1 MMIAVTTKGR
11 SFRALAAYVFREKN
25 PAEQDGVAWAVA
37 RNLPTEDP
45 ELAVTFMTA
54 TAAQSAKVEK
64 PTYHI
69 ALSFAPD
76 DPVDRSLMERVGD
89 RVLAGLGLAEHQAM
103 IVAHRDRPH
112 PHMHIIVNR
121 IHPETGRV
129 WNKWYDWQRVRQVVA
144 EEEHRLGL
152 RPGPT
157 GLTKVDHVA
166 RDLETLER
174 VGHLS
179 GERYR
184 AQMEA
189 SAARAREVRFELALE
204 RALSARARCNRA
216 LAAAY
221 RDHQRVYYEYA
232 LTAQAQG
239 SVAAAWLMRQRPE
252 QFGAL
257 AAVERA
263 RAFGLWRLQDQGP
276 ARAAIPAAAVAAR
289 EAFDAEHAWDLV
301 TETTAR
307 RAQQRFE
314 HELGEIYQDP
324 AAARAAFE
332 RLAAARGAEQAAATL
347 RERPEALG
355 TLRPADAQHK
365 GPVPEQVA
373 LAATRGVEAVEAR
386 AAANGAARGPR
397 AEVPSRLHRADVDRA
412 TAREFAVR
420 AELAKL
426 PERPAL
432 VRQLGL
438 AVRELLPQE
447 VRRLPS
453 PARGSPSSPSS
464 ARRSE
469 TSCSIAKRSATS
481 RGSDAAK

>member
-1 MMIAVTTKGR
+1 MMIAVTTEGG
-11 SFRALAAYVFREKN
+11 SFRAVAVYVFREKN

-89 RVLAGLGLAEHQAM
+89 RVLAGLGLAEHQAV
-103 IVAHRDRPH
+103 IVANAHRTP
-112 PHMHIIVNR
+112 PHMDIIVNR
-121 IHPETGRV
+121 IHRETGRV
-129 WNKWYDWQRVRQVVA
+129 WNKWYGWQRVRQVAA

-184 AQMEA
+184 AQREA

-204 RALSARARCNRA
+204 RALSTRTRCDRA
-216 LAAAY
+216 LAVVY
-221 RDHQRVYYEYA
+221 RDPQRAYYEYA
-232 LTAQAQG
+232 VTAQAQG
-239 SVAAAWLMRQRPE
+239 SVAAARLMREHPE

-257 AAVERA
+257 AVVERA
-263 RAFGLWRLQDQGP
+263 RAFGLWRIQDQGP
-276 ARAAIPAAAVAAR
+276 ARAAIPAAAAAAR

-301 TETTAR
+301 TETAAR

-314 HELGEIYQDP
+314 HERGEIYQDP
-324 AAARAAFE
+324 AAAGAAFE
-332 RLAAARGAEQAAATL
+332 RLAPARAAAQAAATL
-347 RERPEALG
+347 RERPETLG

-447 VRRLPS
+447 VRRLRAPLTS
-453 PARGSPSSPSS
+453 PRFSLVSQLSKKI
-464 ARRSE
+464 RDIVLDRE
-469 TSCSIAKRSATS
+469 EERDQS
-481 RGSDAAK
+481 R

>member
-1 MMIAVTTKGR
+1 MMIGVTTKGR

-64 PTYHI
+64 PPYHI

-204 RALSARARCNRA
+204 RALRARARCNRA
-216 LAAAY
+216 LEVVY
-221 RDHQRVYYEYA
+221 RDPQRAYYEDA
-232 LTAQAQG
+232 LTPQAQG
-239 SVAAAWLMRQRPE
+239 AAAAPRLKREHP
-252 QFGAL
+252 GTVGDL
-257 AAVERA
+257 ARVERA
-263 RAFGLWRLQDQGP
+263 R
-276 ARAAIPAAAVAAR
+276 
-289 EAFDAEHAWDLV
+289 
-301 TETTAR
+301 
-307 RAQQRFE
+307 
-314 HELGEIYQDP
+314 
-324 AAARAAFE
+324 
-332 RLAAARGAEQAAATL
+332 
-347 RERPEALG
+347 
-355 TLRPADAQHK
+355 
-365 GPVPEQVA
+365 
-373 LAATRGVEAVEAR
+373 
-386 AAANGAARGPR
+386 
-397 AEVPSRLHRADVDRA
+397 S
-412 TAREFAVR
+412 
-420 AELAKL
+420 
-426 PERPAL
+426 
-432 VRQLGL
+432 
-438 AVRELLPQE
+438 
-447 VRRLPS
+447 
-453 PARGSPSSPSS
+453 
-464 ARRSE
+464 
-469 TSCSIAKRSATS
+469 
-481 RGSDAAK
+481 